1 MNDRKR
7 AIEDITIDGKDLS
20 EFYSK
25 LRKIKEFH
33 QKIPDQALVMHLELD
48 VLKKTKEQV
57 VNGIKSYCY
66 HCDLHP
72 PVFFSAKA

>member
-66 HCDLHP
+66 H
-72 PVFFSAKA
+72 